1 MAFEKSALKRED
13 ILQAINMPFD
23 NDEFSRM
30 LYEKYTGKI
39 TEPID
44 YSLYIDNYK
53 RAQLMDEV
61 VSTSGKIEELV
72 IYLDYGRTTK
82 VVNAKVLGQ
91 GAFGFV
97 LQDKVTNTIY
107 KIIKVKNNENINDN
121 FESII
126 HEIAITNILNKVSY
140 PYTYQG
146 TDGKLHSVKVPAAP
160 LCTNLYLV
168 DGNETSYQEANTIMF
183 ILECT
188 KLNTLAETILETT
201 NDFVKIFTDFLFL
214 VKGIHDAKIYYNHCD
229 AKLNNLM
236 YDTKNHLRFIDFGY
250 SSMYFQTKEG
260 DHFKLF
266 TKECGWDNE
275 HSYMYEKDV
284 IQLLLSS
291 YSVYD
296 AFFDDPSYNL
306 VNNLLFKIS
315 LFRKQDKLNKRF
327 YIQNKNDPTKMA
339 KPDLFQFSYNFKKKI
354 RANLKDKAD
363 KLKWA
368 NPDSLYSIL
377 TSGLFPASTTEA
389 LIMRMKKNQLLQQDI
404 SSLATPA
411 PKKSVKK
418 TVPGGA
424 RQKYRTTRRRRTSN

>member
-23 NDEFSRM
+23 NDEFSTM

-39 TEPID
+39 TDPID
-44 YSLYIDNYK
+44 YSLYIDKYK

-61 VSTSGKIEELV
+61 VSTSGKIKELV
-72 IYLDYGRTTK
+72 IYLEYGRTTK
-82 VVNAKVLGQ
+82 VVNTNVLGQ

-107 KIIKVKNNENINDN
+107 KIIKVKNNTNINDN

-126 HEIAITNILNKVSY
+126 HEITITNILNKVSY
-140 PYTYQG
+140 PYIYQG
-146 TDGKLHSVKVPAAP
+146 TDGKSHTVKVPAAP

-168 DGNETSYQEANTIMF
+168 DGNETSYQEANTILF

-201 NDFVKIFTDFLFL
+201 HDFVKIFTDFLFL
-214 VKGIHDAKIYYNHCD
+214 VKGIHDAKVYYNHCD
-229 AKLNNLM
+229 VKLNNLM
-236 YDTKNHLRFIDFGY
+236 YDTNNRLRFIDFGY

-291 YSVYD
+291 YSVYKD
-296 AFFDDPSYNL
+296 LYFDIPSENL
-306 VNNLLFKIS
+306 VNNLLFKLS
-315 LFRKQDKLNKRF
+315 LFRKRDKLQRNF
-327 YIQNKNDPTKMA
+327 YLPRKNDPTKLNA
-339 KPDLFQFSYNFKKKI
+339 PDMFQLSYNFQKKI
-354 RANLKDKAD
+354 RTFLHGKGDQ
-363 KLKWA
+363 LQWA
-368 NPDSLYSIL
+368 NPEYLFPVL
-377 TSGLFPASTTEA
+377 TSEIFPATSTTSFVH
-389 LIMRMKKNQLLQQDI
+389 RMKRKQLLTQDI
-404 SSLATPA
+404 TKIVAAA
-411 PKKSVKK
+411 PKKSAKK
-418 TVPGGA
+418 VPGGGS
-424 RQKYRTTRRRRTSN
+424 RQKYRTTRRRRNE